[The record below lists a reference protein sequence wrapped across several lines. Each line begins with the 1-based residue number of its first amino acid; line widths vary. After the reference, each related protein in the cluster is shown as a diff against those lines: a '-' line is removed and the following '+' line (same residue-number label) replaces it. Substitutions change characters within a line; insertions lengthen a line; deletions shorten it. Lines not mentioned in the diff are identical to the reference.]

1 MYYRLVDAWGE
12 PYATSY
18 NDTDLKSV
26 AYWIWSLWDWWWAWD
41 DEAFYWKTDE
51 EVVETMKSR
60 FCNEVM
66 PGALGMLHPDAAP
79 IEGLDVIYTINF
91 GVYTGSTSNYTAR
104 FKVIGQGQFEFM
116 DCTW

>member
-51 EVVETMKSR
+51 EVVEKIYNR
-60 FCNEVM
+60 LLEWERDLLYVVEEQE
-66 PGALGMLHPDAAP
+66 AP
-79 IEGLDVIYTINF
+79 FSEDENPFNF
-91 GVYTGSTSNYTAR
+91 
-104 FKVIGQGQFEFM
+104 
-116 DCTW
+116 